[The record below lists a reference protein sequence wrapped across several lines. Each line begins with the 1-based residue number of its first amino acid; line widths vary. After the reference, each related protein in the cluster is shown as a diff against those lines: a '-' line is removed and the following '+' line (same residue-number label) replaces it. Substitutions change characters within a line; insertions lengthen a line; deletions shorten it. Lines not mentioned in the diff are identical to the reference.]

1 MHRVRYVVTANCG
14 GRETVVVETCDYQH
28 LLGHREH
35 GVQGFRAQGLVTV
48 VVDTS
53 DHQMALGIELKSVTA
68 PSS

>member
-1 MHRVRYVVTANCG
+1 MPSQQ
-14 GRETVVVETCDYQH
+14 TVVVETCDYQH
-28 LLGHREH
+28 WLGHRDH